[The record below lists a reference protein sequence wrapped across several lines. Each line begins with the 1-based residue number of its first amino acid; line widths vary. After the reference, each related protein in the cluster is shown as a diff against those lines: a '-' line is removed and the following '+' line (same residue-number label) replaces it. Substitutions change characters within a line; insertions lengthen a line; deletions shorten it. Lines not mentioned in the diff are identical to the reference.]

1 MGTASVRREGGGRSH
16 GPRPLV
22 PSTRMSRDDRQE
34 RAEDA
39 EQREGDDLLV
49 QLERKLREGKTV
61 DVQEVRKAWRT
72 SRYPRAMI
80 QVLAQRRRTDLAVRA
95 AAVVG
100 IEVDPSSP
108 SWREDLEANLF
119 ERFFGMPF
127 REQDALAAEIRR
139 TIPDPAA

>member
-1 MGTASVRREGGGRSH
+1 
-16 GPRPLV
+16 
-22 PSTRMSRDDRQE
+22 MSRDDRQG

-39 EQREGDDLLV
+39 EEREGEDLLV
-49 QLERKLREGKTV
+49 QLERKLRDGKTV

-80 QVLAQRRRTDLAVRA
+80 QVLAQRRRTELAVRA

-108 SWREDLEANLF
+108 TWREDLEATLF

-127 REQDALAAEIRR
+127 RETDALAAEIRR
-139 TIPDPAA
+139 SIPDQAA

>member
-1 MGTASVRREGGGRSH
+1 
-16 GPRPLV
+16 
-22 PSTRMSRDDRQE
+22 MSRDDRQE

-39 EQREGDDLLV
+39 EQREADDPLV
-49 QLERKLREGKTV
+49 QLEQKLRDGKPV

-95 AAVVG
+95 ASVVG

-108 SWREDLEANLF
+108 IWREDLEANLF
-119 ERFFGMPF
+119 ERFFGVPF
-127 REQDALAAEIRR
+127 READALAAEIRR
-139 TIPDPAA
+139 MIPDPAA